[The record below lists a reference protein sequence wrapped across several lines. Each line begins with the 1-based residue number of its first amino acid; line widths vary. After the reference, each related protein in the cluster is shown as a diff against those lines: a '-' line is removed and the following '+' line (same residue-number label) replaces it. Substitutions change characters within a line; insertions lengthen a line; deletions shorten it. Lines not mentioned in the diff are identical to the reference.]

1 MHTYIAREIEK
12 IGYRPSSLP
21 NSENQFTWDGLRVG
35 VFRIEGGRE
44 EQVGE
49 YIRQYRVLFDTFCHF
64 MSDGKDYAL
73 YSPNAYETHLM
84 ELPSC
89 RHLGEE
95 QFEGLE
101 FCPVAYYVPTF
112 VEVHVTNSHSGKI
125 ERQRLNQPKPDDF
138 IIPNPKH
145 PDRVKVGPLQYCPFG
160 FVAGC
165 EWGDENAWKIQYL
178 DLSQVSQ
185 GILKR
190 DARFGYIVL
199 PLNQKLEEAIDM
211 EEFRYDFDPDDTSIY
226 INIRKRFDVETGQ
239 MSDF

>member
-1 MHTYIAREIEK
+1 MHMYIAKEIEK

-21 NSENQFTWDGLRVG
+21 NSENQFTWNGLRIG
-35 VFRIEGGRE
+35 VFRVEDGHE

-49 YIRQYRVLFDTFCHF
+49 YERDYTHFFETFCHF
-64 MSDGKDYAL
+64 VSDGKDYAL

-89 RHLGEE
+89 RDLGEE
-95 QFEGLE
+95 QFEGIE
-101 FCPVAYYVPTF
+101 FCPEAYYVPTF
-112 VEVHVTNSHSGKI
+112 VEVHETNSYSGKI
-125 ERQRLNQPKPDDF
+125 ERRRVNQPKPEDF
-138 IIPNPKH
+138 IIPNPLYR
-145 PDRVKVGPLQYCPFG
+145 DRVKVGPLQYCPFG

-165 EWGDENAWKIQYL
+165 EWGDDATSKIQYL
-178 DLSQVSQ
+178 DLSQVSK
-185 GILKR
+185 GIIKR

-211 EEFRYDFDPDDTSIY
+211 IYQHDFDKDDYRIY
-226 INIRKRFDVETGQ
+226 INIRKRFDIETGQ